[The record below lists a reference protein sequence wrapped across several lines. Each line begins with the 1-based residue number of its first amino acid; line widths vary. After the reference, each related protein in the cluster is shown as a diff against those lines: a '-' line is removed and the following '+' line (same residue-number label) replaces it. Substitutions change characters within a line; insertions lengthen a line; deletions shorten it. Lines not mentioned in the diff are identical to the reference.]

1 MVWDARLTVT
11 DATRTRLG
19 PSVGAPRAP
28 VMLVRSP
35 QAARSASA
43 ARVNGRVRRGCMLP
57 PTGRASGGTLAGARR
72 GTRQSPGFFAVLA
85 AVPLGAAHAPRLAK
99 FLWSALDRYRS
110 RGCAC
115 FDR

>member
-19 PSVGAPRAP
+19 PSVGVPRAP

-43 ARVNGRVRRGCMLP
+43 ARVKERVRRGCMLP
-57 PTGRASGGTLAGARR
+57 PTGRASGGTLAGARAGHEAEPGVLRRAR
-72 GTRQSPGFFAVLA
+72 GGSPRCGARAASRQVFVE
-85 AVPLGAAHAPRLAK
+85 
-99 FLWSALDRYRS
+99 RS
-110 RGCAC
+110 RSLSIAWL
-115 FDR
+115 